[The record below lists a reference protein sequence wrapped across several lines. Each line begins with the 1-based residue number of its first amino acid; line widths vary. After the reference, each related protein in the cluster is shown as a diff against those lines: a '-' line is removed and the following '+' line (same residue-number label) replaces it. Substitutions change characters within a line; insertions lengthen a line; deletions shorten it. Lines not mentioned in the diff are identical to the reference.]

1 MGGKPVNFNDDLR
14 LGLDLVVSM
23 EMTRSTVSHPL
34 WGQVLEGA
42 EIAFHFLIFPSGPS
56 ELSHKPYHSEIVLE
70 NSGFLSIPILCHFEA
85 ESEPRSILGNGR
97 GIVHTILVGNWFLSR
112 QATYFKT
119 P

>member
-1 MGGKPVNFNDDLR
+1 MNFNDDLR
-14 LGLDLVVSM
+14 LALDLVVSM

-85 ESEPRSILGNGR
+85 ESEPRSIPRKWPRNR
-97 GIVHTILVGNWFLSR
+97 THHPRWKLVL
-112 QATYFKT
+112 FKT
-119 P
+119 SNLLQNPMK